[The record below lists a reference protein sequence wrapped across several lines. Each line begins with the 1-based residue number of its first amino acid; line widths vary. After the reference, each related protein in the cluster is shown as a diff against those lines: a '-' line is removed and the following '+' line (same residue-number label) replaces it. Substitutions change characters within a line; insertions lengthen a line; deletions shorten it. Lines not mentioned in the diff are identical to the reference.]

1 MMHCT
6 MQILNLHQTQFLM
19 AHANISIYIFR
30 VRIIGKSYWEQIYSK
45 FKSTKNTSLMTI
57 SKRSELKK
65 CIFLLS
71 GGSNTILQREHKSF
85 LPLKWYFSIYLFLL
99 GYPMRA
105 LYSTYIQTGAQPTAF
120 VSYLCRTISWL
131 QQL

>member
-19 AHANISIYIFR
+19 AHAYISIYIFR

-85 LPLKWYFSIYLFLL
+85 CALKVVLFNLFIFTWL
-99 GYPMRA
+99 SNESSVFNLYPNR
-105 LYSTYIQTGAQPTAF
+105 STTNSFRIL
-120 VSYLCRTISWL
+120 SL
-131 QQL
+131 